1 MASRT
6 VHDVMAIVVSAAERP
21 VIDNLL
27 QLYLHDFSELARLGS
42 PYGEVNE
49 DGLFNY
55 KPSLESYWQGS
66 DHVPLMIRADG
77 RIAGFALL
85 NRWSALD
92 RPLDRAVAESFI
104 LESIAGR
111 ALALVLPMICFVA
124 TPDAGRFPWLT
135 TIRGRYCSGAQLST
149 RWVRPRLPNTLAMV
163 RGPVRPT
170 VLYVR
175 RRSGGVAE
183 RNWHRGSDPPC
194 DFDNRF
200 DREKRDAAFV
210 PAGRSSVRH
219 RNLSRLTD
227 SLPNAPNSVP
237 RHIPIATQVAKGSPR
252 DDPFVSVRPIRRP

>member
-92 RPLDRAVAESFI
+92 RPLDRAVAEFFI
-104 LESIAGR
+104 LRKYRRAGIGTR
-111 ALALVLPMICFVA
+111 AAHDLFRRYPGRWEVPVADYNPGALLFWRSVVHSLGAAEVA
-124 TPDAGRFPWLT
+124 EHAGDGQRW
-135 TIRGRYCSGAQLST
+135 SG
-149 RWVRPRLPNTLAMV
+149 
-163 RGPVRPT
+163 T
-170 VLYVR
+170 VLCFDAEA
-175 RRSGGVAE
+175 VA
-183 RNWHRGSDPPC
+183 
-194 DFDNRF
+194 
-200 DREKRDAAFV
+200 
-210 PAGRSSVRH
+210 
-219 RNLSRLTD
+219 
-227 SLPNAPNSVP
+227 
-237 RHIPIATQVAKGSPR
+237 
-252 DDPFVSVRPIRRP
+252 